1 MSLNHTLRASA
12 LMVLTFIFLY
22 YIGHAEAI
30 HPNQPFSS
38 FPKQIGEW
46 RGKESFFD
54 EKTLTVLGVDDYF
67 LGSYLAP
74 DSFWIHLYVGF
85 YQSQSEGDQIHS
97 PKNCMPGAGWNI
109 IRTELEELD
118 IPGNRHEKTKVIKL
132 LLQKGEQKQVM
143 LYWFQAG
150 GRIIASEYMQKIYM
164 VIDSITRHRTDGSF
178 VRLIA
183 PVIGNDE
190 ETSLIRLKSFAGKLM
205 PILHEYI
212 PS

>member
-1 MSLNHTLRASA
+1 MSLNHTLKASA
-12 LMVLTFIFLY
+12 LMLLTFVFLY
-22 YIGHAEAI
+22 YVSRGEAI

-54 EKTLTVLGVDDYF
+54 EKTLAVLGVDDYF
-67 LGSYLAP
+67 LGNYLAP
-74 DSFWIHLYVGF
+74 DGFWIHLYVGF

-109 IRTELEELD
+109 TRTELEELD
-118 IPGNRHEKTKVIKL
+118 IPGNTPEKIKVIKL
-132 LLQKGEQKQVM
+132 IVQKGEQKQVM
-143 LYWFQAG
+143 LYWFQSG
-150 GRIIASEYMQKIYM
+150 GRVIASEYMQKIYM
-164 VIDSITRHRTDGSF
+164 VIDSITRRRTDGSF

-190 ETSLIRLKSFAGKLM
+190 EASLIRLKSFAGKLM